1 MKRNYVGL
9 ANSFHDSAIAIV
21 DARGEVV
28 FAEATERY
36 LQHKRTIG
44 IPSDLF
50 MRTASLID
58 TYCDPD
64 AEIVISTSW
73 SDDTAD
79 IMRRN
84 LDQAAETTGRYSGM
98 LGEVPAPLRRQLS
111 RQNFYFRSQ
120 LSMLDHPGRL
130 LEYELSQSER
140 WERTAISY
148 RRFEHHLT
156 HAAASCFSSPF
167 DRALCAV
174 LDGFGERSSFACFR
188 YDNGRLTPIEGL
200 DSHGWASLGIF
211 YSLLCEACGFNHLS
225 GEEWKV
231 MGLAAYGHPDDAL
244 YAMLR
249 EMIDVDGLSI
259 RFAAPARMAQLQAK
273 LHAMRRKDGQPA
285 IEFADLAYAGQRV
298 FSDVLFA
305 FLRNLHDRHAAGF
318 SDNLVFGGG
327 CALNSS
333 ANGKILAHTPF
344 DHLHVFSAP
353 GDDGNAV
360 GAALLAYRDDHP
372 AVPARSEPLSPYLGS
387 RMSGETLRNLVAF
400 GGIGKLTQ
408 CAGDAPKRAAELLAC
423 DKIIGW
429 VQDRAEF
436 GPRALGN
443 RSILADPR
451 SPAVKDRIN
460 ATVKFREEFRPFAPA
475 ILHEFG
481 ADYFHD
487 YHESPYMERTLRF
500 REHALGSVPGVVH
513 ADGTGRL
520 QTVRQ
525 NWNPRF
531 HTLVSEFFRL
541 TGVPLVLNT
550 SFNVMGKPIA
560 HSVEDALAVF
570 FTSGL
575 DALFIGDILIEK

>member
-9 ANSFHDSAIAIV
+9 ANSFHDSAISIV
-21 DARGEVV
+21 DDRGEVV

-44 IPSDLF
+44 IPADLF
-50 MRTASLID
+50 TRTAGLID
-58 TYCDPD
+58 TYCAPD
-64 AEIVISTSW
+64 AELVIATSW
-73 SDDTAD
+73 SDETTAIMEQNLRQTAD
-79 IMRRN
+79 
-84 LDQAAETTGRYSGM
+84 TTHRYRGM
-98 LGEVPAPLRRQLS
+98 LGEVPAPLRRQLT
-111 RQNFYFRSQ
+111 RQNLYFRSQ

-130 LEYELSQSER
+130 LEYELGQSDR
-140 WERTAISY
+140 WERTPITY

-174 LDGFGERSSFACFR
+174 LDGFGERSSFACFQ
-188 YDNGRLTPIEGL
+188 YENGRLTPI
-200 DSHGWASLGIF
+200 DSLECSGWASLGIF
-211 YSLLCEACGFNHLS
+211 YSLLCEACGFDHLS

-231 MGLAAYGHPDDAL
+231 MGLASYGQHDGAL
-244 YAMLR
+244 YTLLR
-249 EMIDVDGLSI
+249 EMIGVDGLNI
-259 RFAAPARMAQLQAK
+259 RFAAPARMAQLQSK
-273 LHAMRRKDGQPA
+273 LHAMRRVNGQSP
-285 IEFADLAYAGQRV
+285 IEFANLAYAGQRV
-298 FSDVLFA
+298 FSEVLFA
-305 FLRNLHDRHAAGF
+305 FLQNLHATGF

-333 ANGKILAHTPF
+333 ANGRILAQTPF
-344 DHLHVFSAP
+344 RKLHVFAAP

-360 GAALLAYRDDHP
+360 GAALLACRDDHP
-372 AVPARSEPLSPYLGS
+372 SLAARTEPLTPYLGS
-387 RMSGETLRNLVAF
+387 RMSEETLHHLVAF
-400 GGIGKLTQ
+400 GGINKLTH
-408 CAGDAPKRAAELLAC
+408 CAGDAPQRAAALLAEN
-423 DKIIGW
+423 KIIGW

-451 SPAVKDRIN
+451 SPSIKDKIN

-500 REHALGSVPGVVH
+500 RDSVAAQVPGVVH
-513 ADGTGRL
+513 ADRTGRL
-520 QTVRQ
+520 QTVKQ
-525 NWNPRF
+525 QWNPRF
-531 HTLVSEFFRL
+531 HALVSEFYRL

-570 FTSGL
+570 YTSGL
-575 DALFIGDILIEK
+575 DALFIGNVLIEK

>member
-21 DARGEVV
+21 DDRGEVV

-50 MRTASLID
+50 MRTTGLID

-64 AEIVISTSW
+64 AGLVIATSW
-73 SDDTAD
+73 SDETAD
-79 IMRRN
+79 IMQRN
-84 LDQAAETTGRYSGM
+84 LDEAAGTTRRYLGM
-98 LGEVPAPLRRQLS
+98 LGDVPAPLRRQLS

-120 LSMLDHPGRL
+120 LSMLDHPARL
-130 LEYELSQSER
+130 LEYELSQSDR
-140 WERTAISY
+140 WERTPVSY
-148 RRFEHHLT
+148 RRYEHHLT
-156 HAAASCFSSPF
+156 HAAAGCYSSPF
-167 DRALCAV
+167 DTALCAV

-188 YDNGRLTPIEGL
+188 YQGGTLQRIEGL
-200 DSHGWASLGIF
+200 ECSGWASLGIF
-211 YSLLCEACGFNHLS
+211 YSLLCEACGFDHLS

-231 MGLAAYGHPDDAL
+231 MGLAAYGRHDDAL

-249 EMIDVDGLSI
+249 EMITVDGLNI
-259 RFAAPARMAQLQAK
+259 RFAAPARMGQLQAK
-273 LHAMRRKDGQPA
+273 LHAMRRKEGQPP
-285 IEFADLAYAGQRV
+285 IEFADLAYVGQQV
-298 FSDVLFA
+298 FSEVLFA
-305 FLRNLHDRHAAGF
+305 FLQNLHATGF

-333 ANGKILAHTPF
+333 ANGRILTNTPF
-344 DHLHVFSAP
+344 RKLHVFCAP

-372 AVPARSEPLSPYLGS
+372 QPLHRSEPLTPYLGS
-387 RMSGETLRNLVAF
+387 RMSEETLRHLVAF
-400 GGIGKLTQ
+400 GGIGKLTH
-408 CAGDAPKRAAELLAC
+408 CDGDAPKRAAALLAENRV
-423 DKIIGW
+423 IGW

-451 SPAVKDRIN
+451 SPAIKDRIN

-475 ILHEFG
+475 ILDEFG

-487 YHESPYMERTLRF
+487 YHPSPYMERTLRF
-500 REHALGSVPGVVH
+500 RDRAAAQVPGVVH

-525 NWNPRF
+525 QWNPHF
-531 HTLVSEFFRL
+531 HALVSEFYRL
-541 TGVPLVLNT
+541 TDVPLVLNT

-575 DALFIGDILIEK
+575 DALFIGDVLIEK